1 MRVYKLENNGVH
13 VGVYFLTYTSAL
25 AKKIELEAD
34 NKKNIIKII
43 KEE

>member
-1 MRVYKLENNGVH
+1 MRVYKLEMNGKDLSVM
-13 VGVYFLTYTSAL
+13 FLTYTSAL